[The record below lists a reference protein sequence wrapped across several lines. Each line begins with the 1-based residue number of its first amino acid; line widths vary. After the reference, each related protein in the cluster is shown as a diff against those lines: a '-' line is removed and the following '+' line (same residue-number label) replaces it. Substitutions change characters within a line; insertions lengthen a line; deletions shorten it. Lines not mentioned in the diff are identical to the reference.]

1 MHVGDGS
8 DPGVRFQKIFKE
20 VVETNGMGM
29 DAVNILGTFHV
40 HSRYKV

>member
-8 DPGVRFQKIFKE
+8 DPGVRIQKIFKV

-29 DAVNILGTFHV
+29 DAVNILGIFHV
-40 HSRYKV
+40 HSRYKM

>member
-8 DPGVRFQKIFKE
+8 DPGVRIQKTFKE

-29 DAVNILGTFHV
+29 DAVNILGTFYV